1 MPEALAPLSGV
12 TMWNFDW
19 AIIVGVCLL
28 LCGDAAWSG
37 VRDWLA
43 RRHAVRAGTTLT
55 TKFGLPWL

>member
-1 MPEALAPLSGV
+1 
-12 TMWNFDW
+12 MWNFDW